1 MRSKLLAICLIA
13 ALGSLSAGCLA
24 PQDALDGALV
34 DEALQIN
41 DEAPSPDK
49 PGGQLTGETAAPDAQ
64 QSSTRTDGGPG
75 AGNGDTPAD
84 SNDGGQD
91 QPDDPG
97 DQVEPVEGD
106 LNGDG
111 VLDEHDILEV
121 LKFYGL
127 SGPADG
133 DLNGD
138 GQITISDLGILLG
151 MLRAAGV

>member
-1 MRSKLLAICLIA
+1 MRSKLLAISLIA
-13 ALGSLSAGCLA
+13 ALSSLSAGCLA

-34 DEALQIN
+34 DEALQTN
-41 DEAPSPDK
+41 DEAPSPEK
-49 PGGQLTGETAAPDAQ
+49 PGGHSAGETPAPDAQ
-64 QSSTRTDGGPG
+64 QSSTRTDAGPG
-75 AGNGDTPAD
+75 AENVDTPAD
-84 SNDGGQD
+84 SNDDATDDGQD
-91 QPDDPG
+91 G
-97 DQVEPVEGD
+97 QVEPVEGD